1 MTDFVQNVEYQITLN
16 LHSRT
21 MLAFRYGIA
30 EESDQISGFF
40 IGYEKEGKVTCDSLD
55 EKAKRRKCT
64 FNFHGEPVTAVIEE
78 QMLITVL
85 PRMSSL
91 KTSDANK
98 IAIGFDYA
106 LAIEPDIMTMEEIV
120 SWREKYLNANGKINK
135 DSLRRDLKSKSKRSD
150 FRSPMEML
158 GLPENFFDEVTK
170 LREYV
175 DSQKASRFF
184 SVDVS
189 DPEAVEKF
197 YEEER
202 YLSNLA
208 ISEHTLLWEETSDG
222 MQALAEETEYANS
235 EENLSYMEERFGTF
249 NISGNDQNPT
259 KPPPVLGIPFGASPH
274 NYFEGKPCF
283 FHDDCTVTSVKIS
296 SREDGYHE
304 LHYENDKKRF
314 ITVTKQKWIIDKYS
328 AGQRGVWTMEL
339 SKNFFVLQQPM
350 D

>member
-64 FNFHGEPVTAVIEE
+64 FNFHGESVTAVIEE

-135 DSLRRDLKSKSKRSD
+135 DSLRRDLKSKSKVRFQIANGD
-150 FRSPMEML
+150 AGITRE
-158 GLPENFFDEVTK
+158 FFDEVTK

-202 YLSNLA
+202 SN
-208 ISEHTLLWEETSDG
+208 W
-222 MQALAEETEYANS
+222 Q
-235 EENLSYMEERFGTF
+235 
-249 NISGNDQNPT
+249 
-259 KPPPVLGIPFGASPH
+259 
-274 NYFEGKPCF
+274 
-283 FHDDCTVTSVKIS
+283 
-296 SREDGYHE
+296 
-304 LHYENDKKRF
+304 
-314 ITVTKQKWIIDKYS
+314 
-328 AGQRGVWTMEL
+328 
-339 SKNFFVLQQPM
+339 
-350 D
+350 